1 MEIENLKPAV
11 SSIGGAAAA
20 FFEPVFPVAALCTA
34 MVAADVVSA
43 MRLNRRLHKAGK
55 PSVGTLSGLLGRSA
69 FSLTGIYAA
78 LTLAHC
84 AQQVLGNAL
93 SRVTGGIDALNA
105 VGTAIFLWLAM
116 SILEKE
122 SECTTSSWADRL
134 RKHIT
139 NKLTP
144 NK

>member
-11 SSIGGAAAA
+11 SSIGGATAA

-34 MVAADVVSA
+34 MVAVDIVSA
-43 MRLNRRLHKAGK
+43 IRLNRRLRKAGK
-55 PSVGTLSGLLGRSA
+55 PGTGSLSALIGRSA
-69 FSLTGIYAA
+69 FSLTGIYTA

-84 AQQVLGNAL
+84 AQHVLGTAL
-93 SRVTGGIDALNA
+93 YRVTGGLDALNA

-122 SECTTSSWADRL
+122 STCTTSTWADRL
-134 RKHIT
+134 RRH
-139 NKLTP
+139 LSDRLR
-144 NK
+144 

>member
-1 MEIENLKPAV
+1 MELENLKPAV

-20 FFEPVFPVAALCTA
+20 FFAPVFPVAGLCTA
-34 MVAADVVSA
+34 MVAADIVA
-43 MRLNRRLHKAGK
+43 AIRLNRRLRKAGE
-55 PSVGTLSGLLGRSA
+55 PTIGPLSALLGRSA

-78 LTLAHC
+78 LTLAYC
-84 AQQVLGNAL
+84 AQHVLGSAL

-122 SECTTSSWADRL
+122 SSCTTSTWADRL
-134 RKHIT
+134 RRHLT
-139 NKLTP
+139 NKI
-144 NK
+144 K